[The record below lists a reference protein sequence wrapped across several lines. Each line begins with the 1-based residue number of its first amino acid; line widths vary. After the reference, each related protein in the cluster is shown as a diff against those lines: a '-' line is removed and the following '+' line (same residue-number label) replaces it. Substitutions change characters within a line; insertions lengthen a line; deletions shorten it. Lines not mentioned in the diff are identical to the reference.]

1 MSLSNHGSASVSPR
15 LCGSVWLSVAQDKGR
30 GKTVD
35 MGFHVARGQLQALG
49 SLMAVITY
57 NFKL

>member
-1 MSLSNHGSASVSPR
+1 MGLPQF
-15 LCGSVWLSVAQDKGR
+15 LQDCGRERLSVAQDKGR

>member
-1 MSLSNHGSASVSPR
+1 MSLSNHRTASVSPR
-15 LCGSVWLSVAQDKGR
+15 LWKGLSVAQDKGR

-35 MGFHVARGQLQALG
+35 MGFRVARGQLHALG
-49 SLMAVITY
+49 SLMAVITC